1 MKKRIVSFFI
11 ILSLCVISSFN
22 QSLCVF
28 AEEERPVI
36 GTEGNIDYS
45 YFTELNTL
53 FGYANVPRGVYLA
66 TGNSGITKISSYQI
80 GASGRTN
87 AAVRCDVGVV
97 AIVERYNMQTDG
109 WQFITSWKQE
119 NTNALSATVSK
130 TLVVDSG
137 YYYRV
142 RSLHYAE
149 TDSSSSCTNALYVY

>member
-1 MKKRIVSFFI
+1 MKKKILSFFI
-11 ILSLCVISSFN
+11 MLSLCSISIFS
-22 QSLCVF
+22 QSLCVW
-28 AEEERPVI
+28 AEEDEVVV
-36 GTEGNIDYS
+36 GTEENIDYS
-45 YFTELNTL
+45 YFLQHHTL
-53 FGYANVPRGVYLA
+53 YGYANIPRGVYLA

-119 NTNALSATVSK
+119 NSNALSATVSK
-130 TLVVDSG
+130 SLVVDSG